1 MNPHIPLPEP
11 TGAQWVELNLRNRLK
26 CYDNFRMYPD
36 AFLRLHDTLVRD
48 HGLKSTQELGSR
60 EALAMFV
67 WICACRQ
74 PYRQVRERFDR
85 SLDTA
90 SRKMGHIAN
99 CLFSLAQYVICP
111 KDLEF
116 RKVHGDLLPYGPY
129 FDGCIGALDGTHVF
143 ELLSVVGQN

>member
-1 MNPHIPLPEP
+1 MHNVDDCSENDSSSDDNYVVLQLAALGVTVAAYVEALRANEHVHVNPHIPLPEP

-67 WICACRQ
+67 WICACQQ
-74 PYRQVRERFDR
+74 PYR
-85 SLDTA
+85 
-90 SRKMGHIAN
+90 
-99 CLFSLAQYVICP
+99 
-111 KDLEF
+111 
-116 RKVHGDLLPYGPY
+116 
-129 FDGCIGALDGTHVF
+129 
-143 ELLSVVGQN
+143 